1 MNFMVETLTI
11 AGSCLAI
18 AAVKQLFQ
26 KARGTARLIP
36 GLLLTVGPGGGI
48 IMWFPLNA
56 TG

>member
-1 MNFMVETLTI
+1 MVETLTM

-18 AAVKQLFQ
+18 AAVKQMFQ

-36 GLLLTVGPGGGI
+36 GVLLTVGAGGGI
-48 IMWFPLNA
+48 IMRLPLNA